1 MFHFLYCE
9 AEEQRLKAVERL
21 GETAKRQADT
31 DGKEIKPNKART
43 SGSETLVYLRDKFEH
58 ESEYKKE
65 ELALRVKELENKD
78 AQQKMMADQQKLI
91 QQQQHDMLQ
100 MMQKQQA
107 KQDEQIQ
114 SFQMMFLQQQ
124 QQQSKILMSLLE
136 SATSKKNS

>member
-1 MFHFLYCE
+1 MLDPFQYPYRSKERGDVWGQLAIHLNSLIHPQFKVRDRLTLLQTRYKEKMKREEMASGIDCE
-9 AEEQRLKAVERL
+9 
-21 GETAKRQADT
+21 
-31 DGKEIKPNKART
+31 
-43 SGSETLVYLRDKFEH
+43 

-107 KQDEQIQ
+107 KQDEQI
-114 SFQMMFLQQQ
+114 
-124 QQQSKILMSLLE
+124 
-136 SATSKKNS
+136 